1 MAKAPV
7 PGRVKTRLCP
17 PCSPSEAALI
27 ARAALEDTL
36 ATARDAFRGH
46 VVVMLDGESG
56 SWLAPDVLV
65 MGQREG
71 DLARRLAGAFDDAGA
86 PALAIAGDTPQIT
99 PSLLA
104 LAATRLLSPGVDAVL
119 GPTEDGGYW
128 VIGLRRAD
136 PEVFVGVPMSTG
148 HTAAAQRDRLLQLG
162 LSWVELPSLRDVD
175 TFEDAVAVAAGV
187 PGSRFSAMLS
197 EVKARI
203 DTVRVP

>member
-36 ATARDAFRGH
+36 AAARDALPGH
-46 VVVMLDGESG
+46 VVVMLDGEPG
-56 SWLAPDVLV
+56 PWMAPDVSV
-65 MGQREG
+65 MGQRQG
-71 DLARRLAGAFDDAGA
+71 DLARRLAGAFDDVGA
-86 PALAIAGDTPQIT
+86 PALAIAGDTPQVST
-99 PSLLA
+99 SLLV

-119 GPTEDGGYW
+119 GPTDDGGYW
-128 VIGLRRAD
+128 VIGLRRSD
-136 PEVFVGVPMSTG
+136 PDVFVGIPMSTD

-197 EVKARI
+197 KVKARI